1 MSIAISG
8 SGNITANNIKVKN
21 LALEISGSGDFKATG
36 EAQTFTGSISGSGN
50 IKAVDLKTEKANI
63 SISGSGSAKVW
74 VTNSLKAHIS
84 GSGSVL
90 YKGTP
95 ANVIPDISGTGSVA
109 PLP

>member
-63 SISGSGSAKVW
+63 SISGSGSAEVW
-74 VTNSLKAHIS
+74 VTDSLTADIS
-84 GSGSVL
+84 GSGKIR
-90 YKGTP
+90 YKNLTP
-95 ANVIPDISGTGSVA
+95 PPAIHGSGDIA
-109 PLP
+109 HLP

>member
-8 SGNITANNIKVKN
+8 SGDITANGIKVKE

-63 SISGSGSAKVW
+63 SISGSGSAEVW
-74 VTNSLKAHIS
+74 FTDSLKAHIS

-90 YKGTP
+90 YKGNP
-95 ANVIPDISGTGSVA
+95 AKVNPDISGTGSVA

>member
-50 IKAVDLKTEKANI
+50 INATRMEAEYADI
-63 SISGSGSAKVW
+63 SISGSGSAEVW
-74 VTNSLKAHIS
+74 FTDSLKAHIS

-90 YKGTP
+90 YKGNP
-95 ANVIPDISGTGSVA
+95 AKVTPDISGTGSVA

>member
-8 SGNITANNIKVKN
+8 SGDITANGIKVKE

-63 SISGSGSAKVW
+63 SISGSGSAEVW
-74 VTNSLKAHIS
+74 VTDSLKARIS
-84 GSGSVL
+84 GSGKVR
-90 YKGTP
+90 YKLP
-95 ANVIPDISGTGSVA
+95 APPAIDGSDDIAS
-109 PLP
+109 L